1 MLQPR
6 HGLARLQVDHFTKY
20 GAPFV
25 IDDEEDEKDEGS
37 AEHHQG
43 DEGMPSQGHDE
54 VKPSLPRPA
63 EDGKDTQRKA
73 HDEQAETATDACAD
87 LAHQPAM
94 RMNADPETLER
105 TRRAMFPSRS
115 TRERH
120 VRENA
125 SPGALG
131 SRSVAR

>member
-1 MLQPR
+1 
-6 HGLARLQVDHFTKY
+6 LQVDHFTKY

-37 AEHHQG
+37 ADHHQG
-43 DEGMPSQGHDE
+43 DEGMPSQGHRE
-54 VKPSLPRPA
+54 VKLSLARPA
-63 EDGKDTQRKA
+63 EGGKDA
-73 HDEQAETATDACAD
+73 SDEQAETAPDAYAD

>member
-1 MLQPR
+1 
-6 HGLARLQVDHFTKY
+6 VDHFTKY

-25 IDDEEDEKDEGS
+25 IDDEEDERDEGS
-37 AEHHQG
+37 ADHHQG
-43 DEGMPSQGHDE
+43 EEGMPSQGHRE
-54 VKPSLPRPA
+54 VKLSLARPA
-63 EDGKDTQRKA
+63 EDGKDASETAPRLRPVGTHRKA
-73 HDEQAETATDACAD
+73 HDEQAETATDAYAD

-94 RMNADPETLER
+94 RMNADPEMLER

-115 TRERH
+115 RRERH